1 VTAPDLSGVE
11 QLPQPD
17 PRGLLAMRYLPAEL
31 QNAEDTIAAFDAS
44 RGRVRF
50 ARPATATERILLG
63 HLGYKLPE
71 QLTTEVHVSGGIRSR
86 TWPQLEGQTTR

>member
-1 VTAPDLSGVE
+1 VTALDLSGVE

-44 RGRVRF
+44 RGRGAVH
-50 ARPATATERILLG
+50 PAGHSHGANLVGALG
-63 HLGYKLPE
+63 L
-71 QLTTEVHVSGGIRSR
+71 
-86 TWPQLEGQTTR
+86 